1 MNLAVARLYSRRV
14 AFVKYAIA
22 LMAACTMAAAF
33 VTTTAAR
40 QPSRASASGPA
51 TERHKAV
58 SSNTA
63 RAAIAPV
70 SRRLALLWTLDIENA
85 PAHAET
91 WEKVVRKLRTGA
103 MPPAGMPR
111 PDEAAYDALASSLE
125 ARARRRGWRAPNRS
139 ARRCAA

>member
-1 MNLAVARLYSRRV
+1 M
-14 AFVKYAIA
+14 KYAIA

-58 SSNTA
+58 LQQYCVSCHSARIQTA
-63 RAAIAPV
+63 G
-70 SRRLALLWTLDIENA
+70 LALDRLDIDNV

-103 MPPAGMPR
+103 MPPPGLPR
-111 PDEAAYDALASSLE
+111 PDEATYKSLASGL
-125 ARARRRGWRAPNRS
+125 
-139 ARRCAA
+139 